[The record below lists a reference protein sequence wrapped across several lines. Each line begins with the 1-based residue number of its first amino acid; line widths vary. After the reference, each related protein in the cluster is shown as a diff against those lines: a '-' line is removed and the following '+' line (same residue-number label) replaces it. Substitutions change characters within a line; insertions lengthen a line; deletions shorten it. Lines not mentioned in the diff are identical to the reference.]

1 MKVLVI
7 DDLTAVRV
15 RLKEMLAAVED
26 IDLLG
31 VAQDAKQATE
41 LALAWK
47 PDVLVLDI
55 RMRGGRG
62 IDVLQAVKSARPAT
76 VVIISTI
83 FSGADDRKA
92 WLKRGADFFFD
103 KSTEFETIA
112 GVLRNLKLRTPPA
125 PGGK

>member
-1 MKVLVI
+1 MKILVI
-7 DDLTAVRV
+7 DDLTAVQV
-15 RLKEMLAAVED
+15 HLKELLADVED
-26 IDLLG
+26 VDLVG
-31 VAQDAKQATE
+31 VAQEVKQATE
-41 LALAWK
+41 LALSWK
-47 PDVLVLDI
+47 PDVLILDI
-55 RMRGGRG
+55 PVRGGRG
-62 IDVLQAVKSARPAT
+62 IDVLQAAKSAKPAT